1 MSTRMV
7 VAVFALGTAVGAICF
22 LRPDPNRPPLHSE
35 SSDYWTVV
43 RRSTETLDMEHLFP
57 EGFPT
62 NLDFAT
68 WFVTTTNETARAYAA
83 RAVVLTDRTNSIR
96 FLEWLV
102 RFRPEWRAEREWTYL
117 YISST
122 YPYWDEH
129 RPKKWNQKEIAVF
142 SEYFRRCLET
152 ETSWACRRKIDN
164 FFLHTDPFWK
174 PSKERLAFL
183 ERSFGLPGSNSNT
196 ILRLIATRT
205 EPVDVERY
213 ESRMRM
219 IQH

>member
-1 MSTRMV
+1 MVGSIPSRVAGGTRV
-7 VAVFALGTAVGAICF
+7 DLFVYFKHVSVLGRASSEKMESKG
-22 LRPDPNRPPLHSE
+22 NR
-35 SSDYWTVV
+35 
-43 RRSTETLDMEHLFP
+43 R
-57 EGFPT
+57 
-62 NLDFAT
+62 
-68 WFVTTTNETARAYAA
+68 
-83 RAVVLTDRTNSIR
+83 
-96 FLEWLV
+96 
-102 RFRPEWRAEREWTYL
+102 
-117 YISST
+117 
-122 YPYWDEH
+122 
-129 RPKKWNQKEIAVF
+129 F